1 MYTSKQAKIQ
11 SAHAFAQASRFE
23 ECLSACQSIL
33 DSFPDDP
40 NMLLDVGG
48 LLLAYGF
55 LSHAS
60 NCFERVYRLNATD
73 LRPLVNIANLSR
85 EAGNHVAS
93 KRLYAHL
100 LERIPQN
107 AIIRRNAL
115 VSLEY
120 DPNTSDLERF
130 AAAKSW
136 GTWASTLAAEQ
147 LPCSIP
153 VPLKGRPLRVGYV
166 SADFCQHTVGLFIK
180 DVLAA
185 HNKDQVTPF
194 LYSAGHVKDWVTAV
208 IGKCGALREV
218 ATLDDVALAK
228 LIRQDAVDVLVDLSG
243 HTAGSRLTVF
253 AHRPAPVQVS
263 WLGYFATTG
272 LSDMDAVFLDA
283 WHAPPGMEQWFT
295 EQIIR
300 LPSGRFCYTPVPF
313 APEVAPSPHLI
324 NGYITFGCFN
334 NTAKLNDNVLT
345 LWADVLKQV
354 PGSRLILKWRT
365 FHDAGLRQT
374 VLTKFQDLG
383 VAPGRL
389 DLRGPSFHADLLRE
403 YADIDIALDPF
414 PFTGGLT
421 SCEALWMGVPVV
433 TWPQN
438 RVVSRQTFAFLS
450 AIGLPELAAN
460 DATEYVQIAIALA
473 KDNERR
479 CLLRE
484 GLRQRMKTSQLCDVE
499 GFTQSLEAVFH
510 KLATVKCA
518 RINVATAGDAI
529 MTRDKTSVV

>member
-1 MYTSKQAKIQ
+1 MLTPWQAKIQ
-11 SAHAFAQASRFE
+11 SAHVSAQASRVE
-23 ECLSACQSIL
+23 ECLATCQQIL
-33 DSFPDDP
+33 NDFPDNP
-40 NMLLDVGG
+40 NTLLDVGG
-48 LLLAYGF
+48 LLLGYGF
-55 LSHAS
+55 LSLAR
-60 NCFERVYRLNATD
+60 NCFELVYSRNASD
-73 LRPLVNIANLSR
+73 MRPLVNIANLSR
-85 EAGNHVAS
+85 EAGDHATS
-93 KRLYAHL
+93 KRLYAYL
-100 LERIPQN
+100 LERIPNN
-107 AIIRRNAL
+107 AVIRRNAL

-136 GTWASTLAAEQ
+136 GVWASDLAKEQ
-147 LPCSIP
+147 QPRLTPIS
-153 VPLKGRPLRVGYV
+153 LKDRPLHVGYV

-185 HNKDQVTPF
+185 HNKNHITPIF
-194 LYSAGHVKDWVTAV
+194 YNAGQVKDWVTAA
-208 IGKCGALREV
+208 IGKYGTLREV
-218 ATLDDVALAK
+218 ATLDDVALAQ
-228 LIRQDAVDVLVDLSG
+228 LIRHDAVDVLVDLSG

-272 LSDMDAVFLDA
+272 LTAMDAVFLDA
-283 WHAPPGMEQWFT
+283 WHAPPGTEKWFT
-295 EQIIR
+295 EQIIK
-300 LPSGRFCYTPVPF
+300 LPFGRFCYTPVPF
-313 APEVAPSPHLI
+313 APEVAPPPHLI
-324 NGYITFGCFN
+324 NGHITFGCFN
-334 NTAKLNDNVLT
+334 NTAKLNDDVLA

-383 VAPGRL
+383 VVPDRL

-403 YADIDIALDPF
+403 YAEIDIALDPF

-433 TWPQN
+433 TWPQS

-460 DATEYVQIAIALA
+460 DATEYMQIAIALA

-499 GFTQSLEAVFH
+499 GFAQSLEAVFH
-510 KLATVKCA
+510 ELATVKYA
-518 RINVATAGDAI
+518 RINIATAGDAI